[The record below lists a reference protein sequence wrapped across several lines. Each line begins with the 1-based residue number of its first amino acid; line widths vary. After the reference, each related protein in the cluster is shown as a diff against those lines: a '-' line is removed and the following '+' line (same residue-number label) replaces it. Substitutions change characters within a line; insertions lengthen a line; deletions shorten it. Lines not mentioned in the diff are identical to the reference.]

1 MKRNVIVFSAL
12 FIVALLAGYLIA
24 QNKSMLQLDQY
35 APMPPGGDFSL
46 QSAKGEVA
54 LKDLTGKIIL
64 IYFGYSYCPDICPT
78 SLALTSA
85 ALSELTD
92 EERAQ
97 VQAIFISVDPARD
110 TVERLAEYTAF
121 FHPDMLGLTGSK
133 TQIDDIVKRYGAFYR
148 IVDKDEDIP
157 QDHNQAVI
165 QSGKNK
171 GFKSGY
177 VVDHSSQTVV
187 VGKNGKVQAV
197 LPHGALPDSINQVIR
212 AHL

>member
-12 FIVALLAGYLIA
+12 FIIALLAGYLIA
-24 QNKSMLQLDQY
+24 QNKSMLRLDQY

-46 QSAKGEVA
+46 QSATGEVT
-54 LKDLTGKIIL
+54 LKNLTGKIVL

-85 ALSELTD
+85 ALIELTD
-92 EERAQ
+92 TERAQ
-97 VQAIFISVDPARD
+97 VQAVFISVDPARD
-110 TVERLAEYTAF
+110 TPERLAEYTAF

-133 TQIDDIVKRYGAFYR
+133 AQIDDIVKRYGAFYR
-148 IVDKDEDIP
+148 IVDEDEDAP
-157 QDHNQAVI
+157 QDHSQAVI
-165 QSGKNK
+165 QSGKNR
-171 GFKSGY
+171 GVKSGY

-187 VGKNGKVQAV
+187 VGKNGKVQAI
-197 LPHGALPDSINQVIR
+197 LPHGSLPDAINRVIR